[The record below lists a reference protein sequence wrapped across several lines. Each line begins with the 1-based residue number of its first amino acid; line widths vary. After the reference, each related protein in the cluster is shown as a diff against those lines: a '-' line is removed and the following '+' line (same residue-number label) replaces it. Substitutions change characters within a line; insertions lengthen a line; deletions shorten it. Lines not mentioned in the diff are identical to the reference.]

1 MNKIIVM
8 SKNKRVD
15 LGEYIVDIFYDE
27 KTGEIEVSVLD
38 ELGDVI
44 ESISI
49 TNENNEDVD
58 PRLNY

>member
-1 MNKIIVM
+1 MNKIISM
-8 SKNKRVD
+8 STKKRVD
-15 LGEYIVDIFYDE
+15 LGEYVVDIFYDE

-49 TNENNEDVD
+49 TNENNEEVD
-58 PRLNY
+58 PRLN

>member
-58 PRLNY
+58 PRLN

>member
-49 TNENNEDVD
+49 TNENNEDID
-58 PRLNY
+58 PRLN

>member
-1 MNKIIVM
+1 MNKTMVM
-8 SKNKRVD
+8 SKKKRVD

-58 PRLNY
+58 PRLN